1 VREVTVARQPL
12 ISATLC
18 VAALVLSSASTIRA
32 RQATL
37 PAAIPDTEFW
47 RLAEDLSEPDAP
59 TVANYV
65 LSSDV
70 AIPVVARELA
80 ERVTPGGVYLGIGH
94 EENYSYISAARP
106 RIAFIANAGRGTLHL
121 HLMYKALFELAADRA
136 ELISL
141 LFTKPRPDGL
151 TAASSASDLMNAYW
165 NVATSP
171 EVVYRK
177 NLQAI
182 QHLLTSTRQFS
193 LTAQDLTG
201 IEHAY
206 FQFYWHGPSINGG
219 SPGTALSARNPMF
232 AELMTVR
239 DAAGGERSYLSTE
252 ERFRVV
258 KELHTRNLIVPLVG
272 HLAGPKTLRAIGEFL
287 RIRSAAVSAFYVS
300 GVEATL
306 SQRGLRASY
315 CTNLASLPIDES
327 SMFIRPV
334 RIASAITVPAI
345 RGTRRDSG
353 GGLAVVGAP
362 GIQVSTRP
370 DSLSVTPIGDEL
382 KTCK

>member
-1 VREVTVARQPL
+1 VARLPFTW
-12 ISATLC
+12 ATLC
-18 VAALVLSSASTIRA
+18 VAALVLSSASTTRA
-32 RQATL
+32 RQAAL
-37 PAAIPDTEFW
+37 PAAIPDAEFW

-70 AIPVVARELA
+70 AVPIVAREAA
-80 ERVTPGGVYLGIGH
+80 ERVKPGGVYLGIGH
-94 EENYSYISAARP
+94 EENYSYISATRP
-106 RIAFIANAGRGTLHL
+106 RIAFITNAGRGTLHL

-151 TAASSASDLMNAYW
+151 TAASTASDLMNAYW
-165 NVATSP
+165 NIRTSP

-182 QHLLTSTRQFS
+182 QGVLTSTHRLP
-193 LTAQDLTG
+193 LTAQDLAG

-219 SPGTALSARNPMF
+219 SPGTAPSARNLMF
-232 AELMTVR
+232 AELMAVR

-252 ERFRVV
+252 ERFTVV

-272 HLAGPKTLRAIGEFL
+272 DLAGLKTLRAIGEFL
-287 RIRSAAVSAFYVS
+287 RTRSAAVSGLYVA
-300 GVEATL
+300 GIEATL
-306 SQRGLRASY
+306 TQRGLRASY
-315 CTNLASLPIDES
+315 CANLATLPIDES
-327 SMFIRPV
+327 SMFIRPG
-334 RIASAITVPAI
+334 RIANAITVQGI

-353 GGLAVVGAP
+353 GGLAVAGAP
-362 GIQVSTRP
+362 SIQVSARP
-370 DSLSVTPIGDEL
+370 DSPSVTPIRDEL
-382 KTCK
+382 KMCK